1 MKGNIR
7 ITWRCSHQKEA
18 TIKTCKKTDCTG
30 SWYYRVRYGER
41 DAKVGGW
48 PKQKKAEKEG
58 SETLS
63 RWVLHEDDDN
73 HKQKKLKVSDLME
86 RYLADC
92 RARIEDGTLEDSTY
106 DGYETNARVYIIPLL
121 GDVYLNKG
129 LNHQRVKEWH
139 RDCRKVSPKLSG
151 TSLRRINTSLSIA
164 WNFGARAEMI
174 TTPINPC
181 KGHTFPASTFT
192 AKTWS
197 TDSIRCFWDLAQRD
211 KYFVVYATALL
222 QGARRG
228 EALGMHEEAIDQRN
242 WVWTVNVQI
251 TAKSSRKRETS
262 RVKTKLKTFTEG
274 IKEKKIALGPEMIHL
289 VKGLIERRARLQRE
303 AEEAGRFF
311 YQDPD
316 GRSLLMIDENGYPFD
331 PIAVTKHMKY
341 LCDMLDLPVIRLHDL
356 RHTFITYMRRA
367 QVDPLLVKEMVGHT
381 PTSSVTD
388 DYTHFEVDDQRA
400 VIKMRSAALGL
411 VPSSDAEN
419 VEDDDPPDNVVS
431 LRG

>member
-7 ITWRCSHQKEA
+7 VTWRCSHQKEA
-18 TIKTCKKTDCTG
+18 TVKACKKTDCTG
-30 SWYYRVRYGER
+30 SWYYRVRYEER

-48 PKQKKAEKEG
+48 SRQKIAEKEG
-58 SETLS
+58 SEVLS
-63 RWVLHEDDDN
+63 RWVLNEDDDDR
-73 HKQKKLKVSDLME
+73 KQKKIKVSDLME

-139 RDCRKVSPKLSG
+139 RDCRKVNPKLSG

-164 WNFGARAEMI
+164 WNFGARAEMV

-181 KGHTFPASTFT
+181 KGHIFPASTFQ

-197 TDSIRCFWDLAQRD
+197 ADSIRRFWELAQQD
-211 KYFVVYATALL
+211 KFFVVYATALL

-228 EALGMHEEAIDQRN
+228 EALGMHEEAISKD

-251 TAKSSRKRETS
+251 TTKSVKKRDS
-262 RVKTKLKTFTEG
+262 SKVKNRLKTFTEG
-274 IKEKKIALGPEMIHL
+274 IKEKKIALGPEMISI
-289 VKGLIERRARLQRE
+289 VKALIERRARLQQE
-303 AEEAGRFF
+303 ALDEGRPF
-311 YQDPD
+311 YQDPE
-316 GRSLLMIDENGYPFD
+316 GRSLLMIDEHGYPFD
-331 PIAVTKHMKY
+331 PTSVTKHMKY
-341 LCDMLDLPVIRLHDL
+341 LCDMLDLPAVRLHDL
-356 RHTFITYMRRA
+356 RHTFITYMRRTG
-367 QVDPLLVKEMVGHT
+367 VDNLLIKEMVGHT

-388 DYTHFEVDDQRA
+388 DYTHFEVEDQRA
-400 VIKMRSAALGL
+400 VIKLRSAALGL
-411 VPSSDAEN
+411 SPSDDDD
-419 VEDDDPPDNVVS
+419 VEDDGPPGNVVN
-431 LRG
+431 LRR